1 MCNKHN
7 VYGDSLSKNARITKI
22 RIGPSKA
29 RWAATMAATCPSQGS
44 FHDRNR
50 KNTVSFCLAHRLL
63 LILHKISIIQNENII

>member
-7 VYGDSLSKNARITKI
+7 VYGDSLSKKAQITKI

-44 FHDRNR
+44 FHDQN
-50 KNTVSFCLAHRLL
+50 KKTLLAFAWLTDYY
-63 LILHKISIIQNENII
+63 

>member
-7 VYGDSLSKNARITKI
+7 VYGDSLSEKARITKI

-44 FHDRNR
+44 FHDR
-50 KNTVSFCLAHRLL
+50 KKKHC
-63 LILHKISIIQNENII
+63 

>member
-7 VYGDSLSKNARITKI
+7 VYGDSLSKKARITKI

-44 FHDRNR
+44 FHD
-50 KNTVSFCLAHRLL
+50 
-63 LILHKISIIQNENII
+63 QNKKTLSAFAWLTDYY